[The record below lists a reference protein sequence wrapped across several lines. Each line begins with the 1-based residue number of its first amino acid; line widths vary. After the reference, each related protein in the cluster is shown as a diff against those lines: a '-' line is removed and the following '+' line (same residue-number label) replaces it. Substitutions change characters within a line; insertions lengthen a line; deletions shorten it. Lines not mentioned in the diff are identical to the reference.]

1 MDSRKSIKI
10 RKNFSLKRNLISFNF
25 DNNERD
31 IHNNSLK
38 SKITQSD
45 STTTEERKDFSS
57 AKKSFHKTLK
67 KLFISDFQS
76 IIKVI
81 KKKQKPNLIPAQAT
95 KKIISSKNLNYQKLK
110 NYNYKKSNKSTR
122 SKKIDIKI
130 LISKKNKDLHSK
142 INNNLPKR
150 KIFITD
156 NDYNNILL
164 PYDNY
169 KTILKPSPPK
179 KTNLHGFK
187 IDLSN
192 KYINNLGN
200 VNKQNFPHAFL
211 NHLTFKNKTN
221 LNNSN
226 ANNNLQIS
234 LTKRVKAKNLTI
246 LYYRPYL

>member
-31 IHNNSLK
+31 ILNNSLK

-81 KKKQKPNLIPAQAT
+81 KKKQKRNLIPAQAT

-179 KTNLHGFK
+179 KTNLHGF
-187 IDLSN
+187 N
-192 KYINNLGN
+192 INNLGN

-211 NHLTFKNKTN
+211 NHLIFKNKTN

>member
-81 KKKQKPNLIPAQAT
+81 KKKQKPNLIPAQET

-110 NYNYKKSNKSTR
+110 NYNYKKSHKSTR

-130 LISKKNKDLHSK
+130 LISKKIKDLHSK
-142 INNNLPKR
+142 INNNFPKR

-179 KTNLHGFK
+179 KTNLHGF
-187 IDLSN
+187 N
-192 KYINNLGN
+192 INNLGN

-211 NHLTFKNKTN
+211 NHLIYKNKTN